1 MAADPLTVSEEW
13 IMLRLAGAR
22 VGSVMR
28 RRARAEGRKMIRTRP
43 ARVVAALAALSLAA
57 VASIVAATPAG
68 AQLRQPRTYTAV
80 LSPTSAPSAGPTDY
94 AVVVKNTSTVLS
106 ALDRFVL
113 VVPTGFSVKT
123 GTVTSPRG
131 GWTESVAA
139 GLLTASTSTPL
150 RSGLRKG
157 ESMTVRFTATDSVPC
172 DTRKVTWAQKADGI
186 LVDPFVPQSPDPT
199 VQLLAVADN
208 VQVTDVTDGSNPPL
222 HRQVRVGAPFT
233 VQGIF
238 RCGTTPAPTSGAS
251 TLSLVKTAAGQ
262 PDTGG
267 SLGGVLTAN
276 VAAGSTSAIVS
287 GATYSAVEN
296 QVGIA
301 ADWSGG
307 ADDSFQLDV
316 FDEVKT
322 VNGTPGVA
330 IPPELLT
337 VSGAQADLG
346 NGANG
351 PVSIVVSACASDQTD
366 TAPCS
371 AGTQVELTGNF
382 KTDALVPL
390 YSFAAPA
397 RISWLC
403 PSSTCAHGANG
414 TVETEP
420 TTNYLY
426 NYECPGS
433 DCIGEGTLFG
443 EREVEEDFHNYPIYV
458 SIRENGVDTPF
469 AAAPRC
475 VPLPISNSDPNR
487 SALLHLT
494 GQITNPVAQALG
506 FCADVNAITRTG
518 NLFSGDLRIPVLFV
532 EDFKMRP

>member
-1 MAADPLTVSEEW
+1 
-13 IMLRLAGAR
+13 
-22 VGSVMR
+22 
-28 RRARAEGRKMIRTRP
+28 MIRTRP
-43 ARVVAALAALSLAA
+43 VRVVAAIAAFALLALATFMT
-57 VASIVAATPAG
+57 ATPAG
-68 AQLRQPRTYTAV
+68 AYVGNQRTYTAV
-80 LSPTSAPSAGPTDY
+80 MSPTSAPSAGPTAY

-113 VVPTGFSVKT
+113 VVPTGFSVTT
-123 GTVTSPRG
+123 GSVTSPRG
-131 GWTESVAA
+131 GWTESLATGV
-139 GLLTASTSTPL
+139 LTAKTSTPL
-150 RSGLRKG
+150 RTGLRKG
-157 ESMTVRFTATDSVPC
+157 ESMTVRFTATDTVPC
-172 DTRKVTWAQKADGI
+172 DTRKVTWLQKADGI
-186 LVDPFVPQSPDPT
+186 VVDPFVPQSPDPT
-199 VQLLAVADN
+199 VQMLSVADN
-208 VQVTDVTDGSNPPL
+208 VAVTDVTDGSNPPL
-222 HRQVRVGAPFT
+222 HREVQVGAPFT
-233 VQGIF
+233 VSGIF

-251 TLSLVKTAAGQ
+251 TLSLVKTSAGQ

-276 VAAGSTSAIVS
+276 VPAGSTSVVVS
-287 GATYSAVEN
+287 GATYNAVEN
-296 QVGIA
+296 QVGITA
-301 ADWSGG
+301 NWSGG
-307 ADDSFQLDV
+307 ADDSFRLDV

-322 VNGTPGVA
+322 VIGRPGVA

-351 PVSIVVSACASDQTD
+351 PVSLVVSACASDQTD

-371 AGTQVELTGNF
+371 SGTQIELTGNF
-382 KTDALVPL
+382 KTAASVPL
-390 YSFAAPA
+390 YSFTAPA

-403 PSSTCAHGANG
+403 PASTCPHGVNG

-426 NYECPGS
+426 NYECVGS
-433 DCIGEGTLFG
+433 ACIGEGSLFG
-443 EREVEEDFHNYPIYV
+443 EREVEEDFHNYPVYV
-458 SIRENGVDTPF
+458 SIRKNGVDMPF

-475 VPLPISNSDPNR
+475 VPLPTSNSDPNR
-487 SALLHLT
+487 STLLHLT
-494 GQITNPVAQALG
+494 GQITNPIAQTAG